1 MTLPSIQLHT
11 FTHNNQLHLKITP
24 AKKLFNSTLIH
35 EVVNRGDVF
44 ALNLSTGIFT
54 ILPRHYYA
62 GAYVVHQTH
71 DLTLS
76 EHSRTAA
83 NRAKEKAAE
92 AKVRLKELVEQL
104 KLELED

>member
-1 MTLPSIQLHT
+1 MTSAPVQLHT
-11 FTHNNQLHLKITP
+11 FTHNDQLHLKITP
-24 AKKLFNSTLIH
+24 SKKLFNSTLIH

-44 ALNLSTGIFT
+44 ALNLSTGTFT
-54 ILPRHYYA
+54 ILSRHQYD

-76 EHSRTAA
+76 ESSRVAA
-83 NRAKEKAAE
+83 QRAKEKAAE

-104 KLELED
+104 KLELEN

>member
-1 MTLPSIQLHT
+1 MQLHT
-11 FTHNNQLHLKITP
+11 FIHNDQLHLKITP

-54 ILPRHYYA
+54 ILPRHQYD

-71 DLTLS
+71 DLIPS
-76 EHSRTAA
+76 AA
-83 NRAKEKAAE
+83 TVAAAHRAKEKATE
-92 AKVRLKELVEQL
+92 AKVRLKELVEQI

>member
-1 MTLPSIQLHT
+1 MTPTQLST
-11 FTHNNQLHLKITP
+11 FIHNDQLHLKITP

-54 ILPRHYYA
+54 ILPRHQYD

-71 DLTLS
+71 DLVPS
-76 EHSRTAA
+76 AA
-83 NRAKEKAAE
+83 TVAAAHRAKEKAAE
-92 AKVRLKELVEQL
+92 AKVRLKELVEQI

>member
-1 MTLPSIQLHT
+1 MQLHT

-54 ILPRHYYA
+54 ILPRHYYD

-71 DLTLS
+71 DLVPS
-76 EHSRTAA
+76 AA
-83 NRAKEKAAE
+83 TVAAAHRAAE
-92 AKVRLKELVEQL
+92 AKVRLKELVEQI

>member
-1 MTLPSIQLHT
+1 MTPPIIQLQT
-11 FTHNNQLHLKITP
+11 FIHDNQLHLKITP
-24 AKKLFNSTLIH
+24 SKKLFNSTLIH

-44 ALNLSTGIFT
+44 ALNLQSGIFT
-54 ILPRHYYA
+54 ILPRHYYD

-71 DLTLS
+71 DLALS
-76 EHSRTAA
+76 ESSRAA
-83 NRAKEKAAE
+83 AHRAKEKAAE

>member
-1 MTLPSIQLHT
+1 MQLHT

-44 ALNLSTGIFT
+44 ALNLETGIFT
-54 ILPRHYYA
+54 ILPRHYYD

-71 DLTLS
+71 DLVPS
-76 EHSRTAA
+76 AA
-83 NRAKEKAAE
+83 TVAAAHRAKEKAAE
-92 AKVRLKELVEQL
+92 AKVRLKELVEQI

>member
-1 MTLPSIQLHT
+1 MTLHT
-11 FTHNNQLHLKITP
+11 FNHNNTTYVKIIP

-54 ILPRHYYA
+54 ILPRHQYD

-71 DLTLS
+71 DLALS
-76 EHSRTAA
+76 ESSRVAA
-83 NRAKEKAAE
+83 HRAKEKAAE
-92 AKVRLKELVEQL
+92 AKVRLKELVEQI
-104 KLELED
+104 KLELEN

>member
-1 MTLPSIQLHT
+1 MTPPIIQLST
-11 FTHNNQLHLKITP
+11 FTHNDQLHLKITP

-54 ILPRHYYA
+54 ILPRHYYD

-71 DLTLS
+71 DLVPS
-76 EHSRTAA
+76 AA
-83 NRAKEKAAE
+83 TMAAAHRAKEKAAE

>member
-1 MTLPSIQLHT
+1 MTPPIIQLQT
-11 FTHNNQLHLKITP
+11 FTYNNQLHLKITP

-54 ILPRHYYA
+54 ILSRHQYD

-71 DLTLS
+71 DLVPS
-76 EHSRTAA
+76 AA
-83 NRAKEKAAE
+83 TVAAAHHAKEKAAE
-92 AKVRLKELVEQL
+92 AKVRLKELVEQI

>member
-1 MTLPSIQLHT
+1 MTLHT
-11 FTHNNQLHLKITP
+11 FNHNNTTYVKIIP
-24 AKKLFNSTLIH
+24 SKKLFNSTMIH

-54 ILPRHYYA
+54 ILPRPYYD

-71 DLTLS
+71 DLVLS
-76 EHSRTAA
+76 ESSRVAA
-83 NRAKEKAAE
+83 DSAKEKAAK

-104 KLELED
+104 KL